1 MTKGF
6 VYILSIIVH
15 NLRHKYGSVVKT
27 KMESTIPQRQ
37 TRKVHDMWALIAFIV
52 YSATTNCL
60 VMLHEHIK
68 QHQIDMDLLYR
79 ISWCAGAFM
88 AGFILVTLL
97 AFRFIP
103 KPTLHASF
111 VASIVFFLI
120 LAATSG
126 SAMGIF
132 LCFLGAGLSLY
143 VYIYWGIKYIPF
155 TSEVL
160 KGATSVVLEHW
171 LSIFSVHVMVS
182 IIFTAQMMISILA
195 LLSTDI
201 RADYYLHIMFVMQL
215 LWSKAN
221 AMYFFIV
228 FVSSVVSIHVF
239 NAGRPVKTL
248 IEPLTNTLYAS
259 GSICIGGL
267 LLAIVQALR
276 YMLRMSEPE
285 NRRRGRE
292 RGILERIFID
302 IVEFLLVFLED
313 IIRLANDWVFVYI
326 AVYGKSYKKALQ
338 GSFEKAA
345 EPGNNIMISSLIV
358 DKALWFFG
366 LVGTAAYVVLINV
379 SVGFDTIVQT
389 SSYNE
394 FFLPTLV
401 TIFSLTTFLSMFSAG
416 TKCILFVYS
425 EKPDCV
431 EKTLPEVHA
440 AVRKVKEGPK

>member
-1 MTKGF
+1 
-6 VYILSIIVH
+6 
-15 NLRHKYGSVVKT
+15 
-27 KMESTIPQRQ
+27 MESTVPQRQ
-37 TRKVHDMWALIAFIV
+37 TRKVHDLWALIAFVV
-52 YSATTNCL
+52 YSATTNCF
-60 VMLHEHIK
+60 VVLHEHIK
-68 QHQIDMDLLYR
+68 QHQVDSNLLYR
-79 ISWCAGAFM
+79 ISWSAGAFM

-111 VASIVFFLI
+111 IASVVFFLI
-120 LAATSG
+120 LAAASG
-126 SAMGIF
+126 SAMGIL

-143 VYIYWGIKYIPF
+143 VYIYWGLKFIPF
-155 TSEVL
+155 TAAVL

-171 LSIFSVHVMVS
+171 LSIFSVHAMVS
-182 IIFTAQMMISILA
+182 IIFTAQMLVSILA

-201 RADYYLHIMFVMQL
+201 RTDYYLHIMFFMQL
-215 LWSKAN
+215 MWSKAN

-228 FVSSVVSIHVF
+228 FVSSVVSIHLF
-239 NAGRPVKTL
+239 NAGRPVRTL
-248 IEPLTNTLYAS
+248 IEPLVNTLYAS

-267 LLAIVQALR
+267 LLAVVQVMR
-276 YMLRMSEPE
+276 YMLRMSESE

-292 RGILERIFID
+292 RGILERIFI
-302 IVEFLLVFLED
+302 IIMEFLLVLLED

-338 GSFEKAA
+338 GSFEKAT
-345 EPGNNIMISSLIV
+345 EPGNNVMISSLIV

-366 LVGTAAYVVLINV
+366 LVGAAAYAILINV
-379 SVGFDTIVQT
+379 VVGFETIIQT

-401 TIFSLTTFLSMFSAG
+401 TVFSLTTFLSMFSAG

-431 EKTLPEVHA
+431 EKALPEVHA